1 MWPSTAW
8 LVGVCMA
15 CADSW
20 VGRQGVY
27 HITPFAYEC
36 TKRELGVG
44 VSSGSRGGV
53 VRESLVARVQLEWS
67 GVQRCS
73 RGVTNGAQG
82 PCRFQ
87 FVRWCLVGVFSKFGG
102 LAQRGL
108 SWPALWWVGAK
119 V

>member
-1 MWPSTAW
+1 MLMMSIWTCVVVSFSYICRTN
-8 LVGVCMA
+8 
-15 CADSW
+15 
-20 VGRQGVY
+20 
-27 HITPFAYEC
+27 E
-36 TKRELGVG
+36 GVG
-44 VSSGSRGGV
+44 VSSGSRVGV

-67 GVQRCS
+67 GVQRCP

-87 FVRWCLVGVFSKFGG
+87 FVRWCHVGVFSKFGG

-108 SWPALWWVGAK
+108 PWPALWWVGAK